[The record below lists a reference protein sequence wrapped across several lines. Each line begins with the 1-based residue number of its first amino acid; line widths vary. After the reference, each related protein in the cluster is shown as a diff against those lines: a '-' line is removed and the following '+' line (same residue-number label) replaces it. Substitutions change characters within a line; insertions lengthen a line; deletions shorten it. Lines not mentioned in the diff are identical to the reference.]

1 MLDFAKP
8 MAKRYEYR
16 APNGDEL
23 REAARI
29 ADVDAQWLS
38 AFLRL
43 PLERVRRILSGAE
56 EARHHIRIIL
66 ALLALPGGVA
76 LCERVTAGITGKM
89 TAAQFRRAL
98 DQLHLTEGR
107 FGRLYGTTPKR
118 VRSWVTGEEDIPHAA
133 LLALSLLTLPGAVD
147 MAERVTDSVISD
159 TRERD

>member
-1 MLDFAKP
+1 MLDTVKP
-8 MAKRYEYR
+8 VAKRYEYLPLSN
-16 APNGDEL
+16 ADIL
-23 REAARI
+23 KATSAAN
-29 ADVDAQWLS
+29 VDAQWLS
-38 AFLRL
+38 AFLQL

-118 VRSWVTGEEDIPHAA
+118 VRSWVTGVEDIPHAA
-133 LLALSLLTLPGAVD
+133 LLMLSLLTLPGAVD
-147 MAERVTDSVISD
+147 MAERVTDSVIRD